1 MRAKCLLKAQEVYIL
16 CSKKSC
22 HISWL
27 GASYIKLPQIL
38 FTNVE
43 GVINQK
49 IVIRWNFLS
58 LVRIVVSSYCF
69 GSGTRKN
76 EPGSILFSLLIC
88 NTFILFWTR
97 SETLADLPNF
107 SFLMLSSASSTVLS
121 FHALKALLFLFSVC
135 SRPQETVRRF
145 DRGGGGEGI
154 SIVLIFKTIWPLW
167 SLYGVTALLPL
178 LVDPGPRRYTMK
190 LTLLAKV
197 IEKWKK
203 TLPVNHILKLATVL
217 WTFM

>member
-38 FTNVE
+38 FTNVG

-58 LVRIVVSSYCF
+58 LVRIVISSYCF

-135 SRPQETVRRF
+135 SRPQETARRF
-145 DRGGGGEGI
+145 DRGAGVRVFQSFWFLKPYGRYGHFM
-154 SIVLIFKTIWPLW
+154 VLPHCYRYWWTLDRAVTPWN
-167 SLYGVTALLPL
+167 SLYW
-178 LVDPGPRRYTMK
+178 PR
-190 LTLLAKV
+190 
-197 IEKWKK
+197 W
-203 TLPVNHILKLATVL
+203 
-217 WTFM
+217 